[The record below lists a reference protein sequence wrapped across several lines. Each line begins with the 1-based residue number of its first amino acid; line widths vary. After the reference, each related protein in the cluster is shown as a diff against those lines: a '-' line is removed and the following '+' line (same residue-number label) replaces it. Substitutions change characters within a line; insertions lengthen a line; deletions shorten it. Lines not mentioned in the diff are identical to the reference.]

1 MRSLLASP
9 SRSGRGWRAMRSLC
23 KGTRMTDQIKKYR
36 RTALIIAFVI
46 LFLDQATKFIVMHLL
61 QLPVKGEIELIPFF
75 QLTWAQ
81 NYGVSMGF
89 LTASTDFQRWAL
101 VALTGLI
108 GIAVWIWMNKEKAKW
123 DILALGMV
131 LGGAMG
137 NIIDRARLGYVADF
151 ADLHIGEFRPFLIF
165 NLADAAI
172 SIGVVILLARALLI
186 REKKNEINDDVQ
198 LDES

>member
-1 MRSLLASP
+1 MTILLVTMA
-9 SRSGRGWRAMRSLC
+9 LF
-23 KGTRMTDQIKKYR
+23 GTEFDMTNGAQIKKYR
-36 RTALIIAFVI
+36 RNGVIIAVLIFI
-46 LFLDQATKFIVMHLL
+46 LDQVSKFLVMEPL
-61 QLPVKGEIELIPFF
+61 QLPARGQIELLPFF
-75 QLTWAQ
+75 NLTWAE

-101 VALTGLI
+101 VALTGLM
-108 GIAVWIWMNKEKAKW
+108 GIAVFVWMNKEKAKW
-123 DILALGMV
+123 DIIALGMV

-137 NIIDRARLGYVADF
+137 NIVDRARLGYVADF

-165 NLADAAI
+165 TLADASI

-186 REKKNEINDDVQ
+186 REKTDETKDHVQ